1 MQTLCTRCFLTSAT
15 SASNVIYD
23 EVLPV
28 IALETNAAYATTF
41 AITTAPN
48 AAYATT
54 AAGRVNNDEE
64 YETIS

>member
-1 MQTLCTRCFLTSAT
+1 MQTLCTRCFLALAI
-15 SASNVIYD
+15 SASNV

-28 IALETNAAYATTF
+28 IALETNAAYSTTS